1 LLRAEAVRVLRAR
14 PAAVAWLETRD
25 RGVKKRWNFLGVTD
39 AFRLSLLCAEVILGG
54 DEVRLPARLA
64 EALIPEVV
72 GALGAFSF
80 TGVFSILVL
89 GGDQSL
95 LILAVES

>member
-1 LLRAEAVRVLRAR
+1 MRVLRAR
-14 PAAVAWLETRD
+14 PAAVDWLETRE

-39 AFRLSLLCAEVILGG
+39 AFRLSLLWAEAILGG

-64 EALIPEVV
+64 EAFIPEVE

-80 TGVFSILVL
+80 IGVFSILVL
-89 GGDQSL
+89 GGDQFL
-95 LILAVES
+95 LLNLDHG